1 MPTRSIAALQRLRR
15 ERDEARRDADRM
27 RRAVDYADKLF
38 RHSMRPMVIYDPA
51 GGFIDCNE
59 AAVRIYGMKSRE
71 DVIGLTPLDV
81 QAPIQ
86 RNGIA
91 SADMMVNR
99 KRLRAASAMRTGM
112 EVFEALHQRP
122 DGTQWDARV
131 HLMRFEHEGR
141 PLLQFTLE
149 DVTEQRRQERMLM
162 FNQYVVEHGGPMLW
176 LETVHFTVVYANRAA
191 HDHFGC
197 APGTLAG
204 RPAPQLHAN
213 CSLAAYALHVAD
225 MRQHGGLIAFETQ
238 HRCDDGRLVE
248 AEVSGFLAD
257 SGDGERLVL
266 SLKDVTAQKHAQAQL
281 LHAKEQA
288 EDATRVKSEFLAN
301 MSHEIRTPMNG
312 IIGMSHLALRSGLPP
327 QQQHYV
333 ESIQRSA
340 KVLLALLN
348 DILDFSKIEAGKLQ
362 VEQVPF
368 DLGEVLRNL
377 ASMIGQPAED
387 KGLRLVFDTPTDLP
401 PRLLGDP
408 LRLTQVL
415 ANLGSNAIKFS
426 QQGEVTVGVDWQPT
440 PPPEDAV
447 LLRLEVRDT
456 GPGIDPAQQARLF
469 RAFEQGDTSTSRR
482 FGGSG
487 LGLAICRHLVELMG
501 GRIDVESQPGVGSCF
516 FFELRLQRQPDDCGQ
531 PAVPAPGWAARERLR
546 GKRLLLAEDN
556 PINQELAVALLEEVG
571 AEVTV
576 APDGQAA
583 LACLAEQPFDL
594 VLMDCQ
600 MPVMDGYDAARAIR
614 QQTHWAGLPI
624 IAMTANAMRGDHARA
639 LACGM
644 NDHIAKPLDVDT
656 MFATIARWL
665 PPSADS
671 A

>member
-1 MPTRSIAALQRLRR
+1 MHSVIDGFSTAMEAAGLPPPPTIEADGSLHRFSTSGKRGDDSGWYVLHPDGIAAGVFGCWRNGWSQTWSSKPDTAMTQAEREAHRQRIK
-15 ERDEARRDADRM
+15 AMKAQRDAEQAQRQQQARQTAAALWQAAAPATQHEYLARKGIQPHGARCDGLRLVIPL
-27 RRAVDYADKLF
+27 RDVDGTLHSLQTIAPDGDKRF
-38 RHSMRPMVIYDPA
+38 MPGGRVAGCYHSMGKPQGVLVVCE
-51 GGFIDCNE
+51 GFATGASIHE
-59 AAVRIYGMKSRE
+59 ATGHAVAVASLAIASG
-71 DVIGLTPLDV
+71 
-81 QAPIQ
+81 
-86 RNGIA
+86 NGIA

-387 KGLRLVFDTPTDLP
+387 KGLRLVFDTPPDLP

-456 GPGIDPAQQARLF
+456 GCGMSAEVQRRI
-469 RAFEQGDTSTSRR
+469 FEPFFTTKPV
-482 FGGSG
+482 GSGTG
-487 LGLAICRHLVELMG
+487 LGLSISYGIVERHG
-501 GRIDVESQPGVGSCF
+501 GRLTAGNHPRGGALF
-516 FFELRLQRQPDDCGQ
+516 TLRLPL
-531 PAVPAPGWAARERLR
+531 AA
-546 GKRLLLAEDN
+546 D
-556 PINQELAVALLEEVG
+556 
-571 AEVTV
+571 
-576 APDGQAA
+576 
-583 LACLAEQPFDL
+583 
-594 VLMDCQ
+594 
-600 MPVMDGYDAARAIR
+600 
-614 QQTHWAGLPI
+614 
-624 IAMTANAMRGDHARA
+624 
-639 LACGM
+639 
-644 NDHIAKPLDVDT
+644 
-656 MFATIARWL
+656 
-665 PPSADS
+665 
-671 A
+671 